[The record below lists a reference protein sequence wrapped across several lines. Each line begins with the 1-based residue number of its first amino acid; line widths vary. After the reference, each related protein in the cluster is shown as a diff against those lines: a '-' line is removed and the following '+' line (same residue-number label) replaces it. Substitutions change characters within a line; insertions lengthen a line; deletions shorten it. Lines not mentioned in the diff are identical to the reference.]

1 MSTLTTEQPETS
13 PSVDTDCSSAFA
25 LEALIN
31 ERERARAAIRF
42 TLASD
47 DYNFDLVEAIES
59 LVATLDDEEAG
70 HADTLRLLKLREA
83 EIARLVA
90 VVNDGMKLFKEA
102 DEERLKETHAA
113 QAEAERWKADDD
125 MYGWNFHM
133 GMGSGMTHASI
144 FFYRVWRH
152 LKKAIEPAN

>member
-1 MSTLTTEQPETS
+1 
-13 PSVDTDCSSAFA
+13 VA
-25 LEALIN
+25 

-59 LVATLDDEEAG
+59 LVATLNDEEDG
-70 HADTLRLLKLREA
+70 HAETLALLKLREA
-83 EIARLVA
+83 EISRLIA

-102 DEERLKETHAA
+102 DEERLQGTHDA
-113 QAEAERWKADDD
+113 QAEAVRWKADDD

-133 GMGSGMTHASI
+133 GMASGMTQASI

-152 LKKAIEPAN
+152 LKNGIEATK